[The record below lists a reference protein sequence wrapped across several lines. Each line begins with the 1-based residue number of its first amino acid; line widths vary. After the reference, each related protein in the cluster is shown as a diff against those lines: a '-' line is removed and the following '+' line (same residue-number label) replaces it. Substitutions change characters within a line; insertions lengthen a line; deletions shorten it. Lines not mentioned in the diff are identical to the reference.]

1 MDLDVGDAIED
12 EWQPVFLTVRP
23 GLRPL
28 GGGGGPSGFPPE
40 VRLWG
45 WRDEWIG
52 GVEPLTT
59 QPPVR
64 LAAGLDTGPIH

>member
-1 MDLDVGDAIED
+1 MDFDFGDVGED

-40 VRLWG
+40 VPSKASGYLSFGVGCHWG
-45 WRDEWIG
+45 INCNSGSETVSG
-52 GVEPLTT
+52 YKKY
-59 QPPVR
+59 
-64 LAAGLDTGPIH
+64 